1 MSNQYEYIN
10 LSYLQSIAGNDKSI
24 INELITIFL
33 EQIPEFTEG
42 LEKSFKEEDWRNVA
56 AIAHKAKSSVLSLG
70 MEELGN
76 KDLKNLELIAKE
88 FFVQTIR
95 NKPEATEKELKEA
108 KMLENNLK
116 GYDQERQE
124 WVKENNN
131 PKKMATIIDKFK
143 TVLRKAETELK
154 TEIKE

>member
-88 FFVQTIR
+88 FFVQTIK

>member
-1 MSNQYEYIN
+1 MSNQYEFIN
-10 LSYLQSIAGNDKSI
+10 LSYLQSIAGDDKSI

-42 LEKSFKEEDWRNVA
+42 LDKSFEEKDWRNVA
-56 AIAHKAKSSVLSLG
+56 AIAHKAKSSVLSMG

-88 FFVQTIR
+88 FFVQTIK

-108 KMLENNLK
+108 KTLENNLK
-116 GYDQERQE
+116 GYDQERQN
-124 WVKENNN
+124 WVKENNT
-131 PKKMATIIDKFK
+131 PQKMAEIIDKFK